1 MSEKKDNTIFAKN
14 LKYLIKQKGTNQK
27 KVCEDLN
34 IQQTT
39 FCDYYN
45 GKSYPRPLNLRKI
58 SDYFNVRVDELVYKD
73 LTLNKKVFTES
84 SFIEFF
90 NTYREELTEEQ
101 LKTLRQII
109 ILFAEKEELLITWSK
124 KI

>member
-1 MSEKKDNTIFAKN
+1 MSKKKDATIFTKN
-14 LKYLIKQKGTNQK
+14 LKYLIEQKGINQK
-27 KVCEDLN
+27 IICKYLD
-34 IQQTT
+34 IKQAT

-45 GKSYPRPLNLRKI
+45 GRTYPRPLNLKKI
-58 SDYFNVRVDELVYKD
+58 ADYFNIRIDELVYKD

-84 SFIEFF
+84 SFLEFF
-90 NTYREELTEEQ
+90 NRHREELTKEQ

>member
-1 MSEKKDNTIFAKN
+1 MSKKKDNTIFAKN
-14 LKYLIKQKGTNQK
+14 LKYLIEQKGINQK

-73 LTLNKKVFTES
+73 LTLNKKVFNCS
-84 SFIEFF
+84 SVNSSLYILKKSKNEDSV
-90 NTYREELTEEQ
+90 
-101 LKTLRQII
+101 KTLRQII